1 MYCLMYCLYVNIFL
15 YSKIVV
21 FPCLT
26 NNEIMKRLRKL
37 NEKQIHTLFRNEA
50 QSDISKTK
58 RGNIQQ
64 VQNR

>member
-1 MYCLMYCLYVNIFL
+1 
-15 YSKIVV
+15 
-21 FPCLT
+21 
-26 NNEIMKRLRKL
+26 MKRLRKL